1 MHPTCGSFGILKKL
15 NDDKITV
22 LMTVYNGES
31 YIRTAI
37 DSILN
42 QTYKQFRFLIVDD
55 ASTDSTRNIIESYD
69 DKRIDMLFLE
79 NNIGQTAALNV
90 GLKHIKTLWVARMD
104 ADDYSSETRL
114 AKQMR
119 LITENAS
126 ISCVGTWA
134 WTFRDDPKVVEG
146 EVVTQLNHQDIKRAL
161 LRGSPIIHGSLLV
174 KLSVLNGI
182 GGYDERYRYAADV
195 ELYDRLLLN
204 CISANIPEQ
213 LLGIRRH
220 SSQGAH
226 TTLALN
232 EGIEILSKRLCNERY
247 SSDDVKIIK
256 LSLAGALVI
265 RARRLLGNGEFIQM
279 GKELLS
285 AGRISHTGL
294 IFGFFRYF
302 IGYTVPERQRAR
314 LRTFLVNTG
323 LSKHPNN

>member
-1 MHPTCGSFGILKKL
+1 M
-15 NDDKITV
+15 
-22 LMTVYNGES
+22 
-31 YIRTAI
+31 
-37 DSILN
+37 
-42 QTYKQFRFLIVDD
+42 
-55 ASTDSTRNIIESYD
+55 
-69 DKRIDMLFLE
+69 
-79 NNIGQTAALNV
+79 
-90 GLKHIKTLWVARMD
+90 
-104 ADDYSSETRL
+104 
-114 AKQMR
+114 
-119 LITENAS
+119 
-126 ISCVGTWA
+126 
-134 WTFRDDPKVVEG
+134 
-146 EVVTQLNHQDIKRAL
+146 
-161 LRGSPIIHGSLLV
+161 
-174 KLSVLNGI
+174 
-182 GGYDERYRYAADV
+182 
-195 ELYDRLLLN
+195 LN